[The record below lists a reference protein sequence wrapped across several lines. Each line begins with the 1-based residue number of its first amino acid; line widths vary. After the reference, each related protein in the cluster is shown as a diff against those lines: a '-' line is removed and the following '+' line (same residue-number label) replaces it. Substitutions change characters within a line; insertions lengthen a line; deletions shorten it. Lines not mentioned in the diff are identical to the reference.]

1 MTKRKNFGNCGKRS
15 VSPLFIVLGIV
26 LLIYSLIMIFMLLWG
41 LNTSLK
47 SDMDYSNRHNYL
59 GLPYLGSE
67 VGNSKEEFLHF
78 GNYKLVI
85 KNFKYQK
92 LVNYYRGSVP
102 VSRTTKTVFGVMMG
116 AKNSA
121 DLRYEYFPDLLANTL
136 VYVGGCAL
144 VSSFVPALTAYL
156 TAKYDFKL
164 SGIIFILYTLMMCM
178 PIVGNQPSQLAFFKS
193 LGIYDTIFG
202 IVLQWASGAG
212 MYYFVFDAYFKGVP
226 ETYREAASID
236 GAGEV
241 KIMFKIYFPLAIKMI
256 MTVFLIMF
264 VSLWNDYQNPLIF
277 LPTQPTLATAVY
289 YMTNLA
295 NGTKESK
302 IFAEA
307 PAKMAASMVLALP
320 ILILFILT
328 KNKLMGDISLG
339 GIKE

>member
-1 MTKRKNFGNCGKRS
+1 
-15 VSPLFIVLGIV
+15 
-26 LLIYSLIMIFMLLWG
+26 
-41 LNTSLK
+41 
-47 SDMDYSNRHNYL
+47 
-59 GLPYLGSE
+59 
-67 VGNSKEEFLHF
+67 
-78 GNYKLVI
+78 
-85 KNFKYQK
+85 
-92 LVNYYRGSVP
+92 
-102 VSRTTKTVFGVMMG
+102 
-116 AKNSA
+116 
-121 DLRYEYFPDLLANTL
+121 
-136 VYVGGCAL
+136 
-144 VSSFVPALTAYL
+144 
-156 TAKYDFKL
+156 
-164 SGIIFILYTLMMCM
+164 
-178 PIVGNQPSQLAFFKS
+178 
-193 LGIYDTIFG
+193 
-202 IVLQWASGAG
+202 
-212 MYYFVFDAYFKGVP
+212 MYYFVFYAYFKGVP

>member
-1 MTKRKNFGNCGKRS
+1 MSEFVYFTPQEKETARNADIAEMLERQGERLKRS
-15 VSPLFIVLGIV
+15 
-26 LLIYSLIMIFMLLWG
+26 
-41 LNTSLK
+41 
-47 SDMDYSNRHNYL
+47 
-59 GLPYLGSE
+59 GSE
-67 VGNSKEEFLHF
+67 YEWGEGSERVTIRGNLWYHQYEQKG
-78 GNYKLVI
+78 GN
-85 KNFKYQK
+85 
-92 LVNYYRGSVP
+92 
-102 VSRTTKTVFGVMMG
+102 TV
-116 AKNSA
+116 
-121 DLRYEYFPDLLANTL
+121 
-136 VYVGGCAL
+136 
-144 VSSFVPALTAYL
+144 SFVQKFMDKTYVEAM
-156 TAKYDFKL
+156 K
-164 SGIIFILYTLMMCM
+164 FIL
-178 PIVGNQPSQLAFFKS
+178 G
-193 LGIYDTIFG
+193 
-202 IVLQWASGAG
+202 
-212 MYYFVFDAYFKGVP
+212 
-226 ETYREAASID
+226 D